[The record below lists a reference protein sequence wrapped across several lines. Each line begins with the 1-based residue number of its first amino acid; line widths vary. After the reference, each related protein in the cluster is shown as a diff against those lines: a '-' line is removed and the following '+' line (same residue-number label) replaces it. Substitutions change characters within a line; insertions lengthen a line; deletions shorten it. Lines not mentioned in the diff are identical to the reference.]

1 MRRLTLL
8 LTAAIAALA
17 PIVLA
22 QSAGPYKVLKTAKV
36 GGEGGT
42 DYIYAD
48 TVGRR
53 LYITRGATQA
63 REATA
68 TTPAVP
74 AFEKRLTIFDLDTLE
89 PVGVIPGV
97 GGNGATVCPKTGHG
111 FTSDHPQPSMFDV
124 KTMKLIKTI
133 EVPQGFSAD
142 GIYCDTSNDR
152 VYIGSHP
159 TKSLLV
165 VDAKDG
171 TVLGNIDLGGTP
183 EQTVGDG
190 KGTVYQVLQ
199 DRPGGVAVIDAK
211 TMKVTKTYPFG
222 DNGGCNGLA
231 LDVKNQILFAACAAV
246 GPAPARGTPG
256 QPAPA
261 GPPPAPDPNAKPPQT
276 FVILSAK
283 DGKILARL
291 PLAGGSDGAAFNPAT
306 MEAFSTQGNGTMTI
320 VKEKSPTSFEV
331 EQDLKTWPS
340 NGART
345 IAFDS
350 KTGHLFAMAS
360 EIGPPPPPPPAG
372 TPPPAGGRGAAA
384 APRSRVP
391 SRSSWS
397 ASSSE
402 ARQRPQPQRITTR
415 LKYDYRA
422 FLQYELNGW
431 ISASCLLILD
441 MGNET

>member
-8 LTAAIAALA
+8 LTAAIAVLA
-17 PIVLA
+17 PIVFA
-22 QSAGPYKVLKTAKV
+22 QSSGPYKVLKTARV

-124 KTMKLIKTI
+124 KTMQSIKTI

-159 TKSLLV
+159 TKALLV
-165 VDAKDG
+165 IDAKDG
-171 TVLGNIDLGGTP
+171 TVLGNVDLGGTP
-183 EQTVGDG
+183 EQTVADG

-199 DRPGGVAVIDAK
+199 DRPGGVAVVDAK

-222 DNGGCNGLA
+222 ENGGCNGLA
-231 LDVKNQILFAACAAV
+231 LDVKNQILFAACSAV
-246 GPAPARGTPG
+246 GAAPARGTPG
-256 QPAPA
+256 QPAAPA

-283 DGKILARL
+283 DGKILAKL
-291 PLAGGSDGAAFNPAT
+291 PLAGSSDGAAFNPAT

-331 EQDLKTWPS
+331 EQNLKTWPS

-360 EIGPPPPPPPAG
+360 ELGPAPPPPPAG
-372 TPPPAGGRGAAA
+372 TAPPAGGRGGGRGVA
-384 APRSRVP
+384 VP
-391 SRSSWS
+391 GSFT
-397 ASSSE
+397 
-402 ARQRPQPQRITTR
+402 IIMVG
-415 LKYDYRA
+415 K
-422 FLQYELNGW
+422 
-431 ISASCLLILD
+431 
-441 MGNET
+441 

>member
-1 MRRLTLL
+1 MKR
-8 LTAAIAALA
+8 IAFLIVVIVSVVTSASLA
-17 PIVLA
+17 GQA
-22 QSAGPYKVLKTAKV
+22 GSDGPYKVLKTANV

-42 DYIYAD
+42 DYIFAD
-48 TVGRR
+48 VEGRR

-63 REATA
+63 QAATDGR
-68 TTPAVP
+68 PAVP
-74 AFEKRLTIFDLDTLE
+74 AFEKRLTIFNLDTLA
-89 PVGVIPGV
+89 PIGTIAGV

-133 EVPQGFSAD
+133 EVPPGFSAD

-171 TVLGNIDLGGTP
+171 AVVNHIDLGGVP

-190 KGTVYQVLQ
+190 KGTIYQVLQ

-211 TMKVTKTYPFG
+211 TLKLTATYPLG

-231 LDVKNQILFAACAAV
+231 IDVKNQILFAACAAV
-246 GPAPARGTPG
+246 GPAPPRPAPG

-261 GPPPAPDPNAKPPQT
+261 APTPDPNAKPPQT

-283 DGKILARL
+283 DGKVVTRL
-291 PLAGGSDGAAFNPAT
+291 PLAGGSDGAVFNPAT
-306 MEAFSTQGNGTMTI
+306 MEAFSSQGNGTMTI
-320 VKEKSPTSFEV
+320 VKEKSAAVFEV

-345 IAFDS
+345 LAFDR
-350 KTGHLFAMAS
+350 KTGRLFAMAAAP
-360 EIGPPPPPPPAG
+360 GPPPAP
-372 TPPPAGGRGAAA
+372 GGR
-384 APRSRVP
+384 P
-391 SRSSWS
+391 SPMPGSFT
-397 ASSSE
+397 
-402 ARQRPQPQRITTR
+402 IIMIG
-415 LKYDYRA
+415 K
-422 FLQYELNGW
+422 
-431 ISASCLLILD
+431 
-441 MGNET
+441 

>member
-8 LTAAIAALA
+8 LIAAITALA

-22 QSAGPYKVLKTAKV
+22 QYTAPYKVLKTAKV

-48 TVGRR
+48 ITGRR
-53 LYITRGATQA
+53 LYITRGATQL
-63 REATA
+63 REATP

-111 FTSDHPQPSMFDV
+111 FTSDHPHPSMFDV
-124 KTMKLIKTI
+124 RTMKLIKTI
-133 EVPQGFSAD
+133 EVPAGFSAD

-159 TKSLLV
+159 TKSLMV
-165 VDAKDG
+165 VDATDG
-171 TVLGNIDLGGTP
+171 TVLGNVDLGGTP
-183 EQTVGDG
+183 EQTVADG
-190 KGTVYQVLQ
+190 NGTVYQVLQ
-199 DRPGGVAVIDAK
+199 DRPGSVAVIDAK

-231 LDVKNQILFAACAAV
+231 LDVKNQVLFAACAAV
-246 GPAPARGTPG
+246 GAAPARGTPG
-256 QPAPA
+256 QTAPA
-261 GPPPAPDPNAKPPQT
+261 GPPPAPDSNAKPPQT

-283 DGKILARL
+283 DGNILARL

-320 VKEKSPTSFEV
+320 VKENSPTSFEV

-350 KTGHLFAMAS
+350 KMGHLFAMAS
-360 EIGPPPPPPPAG
+360 EIGPPPPHPR
-372 TPPPAGGRGAAA
+372 GRLRHRLLAAAGAAL
-384 APRSRVP
+384 RSRV
-391 SRSSWS
+391 
-397 ASSSE
+397 
-402 ARQRPQPQRITTR
+402 
-415 LKYDYRA
+415 
-422 FLQYELNGW
+422 
-431 ISASCLLILD
+431 
-441 MGNET
+441 

>member
-8 LTAAIAALA
+8 LTAGIAALA

-22 QSAGPYKVLKTAKV
+22 QSTGPYKVLKTAKV

-42 DYIYAD
+42 DYLYAD

-159 TKSLLV
+159 TKSLMV

-171 TVLGNIDLGGTP
+171 TVLGNVDLGGTP
-183 EQTVGDG
+183 EQTVADG
-190 KGTVYQVLQ
+190 KGIVYQVLQ
-199 DRPGGVAVIDAK
+199 DRPGGVAVVDVK
-211 TMKVTKTYPFG
+211 TMKVTKTYPLG

-231 LDVKNQILFAACAAV
+231 IDREESDPLRGVQRRRP
-246 GPAPARGTPG
+246 GPANRRTAAGARSQRQAAADVRHPEREGREDPREAAARRRFRRRSVQSG
-256 QPAPA
+256 DDGSVQHARQRHDDHRQGEEPDEFRGGA
-261 GPPPAPDPNAKPPQT
+261 GPEDVAIERRAHDRVRQQ
-276 FVILSAK
+276 
-283 DGKILARL
+283 DGTSLR
-291 PLAGGSDGAAFNPAT
+291 DGI
-306 MEAFSTQGNGTMTI
+306 GN
-320 VKEKSPTSFEV
+320 
-331 EQDLKTWPS
+331 
-340 NGART
+340 R
-345 IAFDS
+345 
-350 KTGHLFAMAS
+350 
-360 EIGPPPPPPPAG
+360 
-372 TPPPAGGRGAAA
+372 AAA
-384 APRSRVP
+384 ASSSGGDASAARRPRRWPRRRDPGLLHDHHGRQIGAAIARKPRGECISEASGQARRSRP
-391 SRSSWS
+391 RRARTSR
-397 ASSSE
+397 
-402 ARQRPQPQRITTR
+402 
-415 LKYDYRA
+415 
-422 FLQYELNGW
+422 
-431 ISASCLLILD
+431 
-441 MGNET
+441 

>member
-1 MRRLTLL
+1 MRRDALL
-8 LTAAIAALA
+8 FTV
-17 PIVLA
+17 VLA
-22 QSAGPYKVLKTAKV
+22 LFTPTGHASQAGTDGPYKVLRTAKV

-42 DYIYAD
+42 DYIFAD
-48 TVGRR
+48 VVGRR
-53 LYITRGATQA
+53 LYITRGATQVQP
-63 REATA
+63 ATD
-68 TTPAVP
+68 TRPEVP

-89 PVGVIPGV
+89 SVGVISGV

-133 EVPQGFSAD
+133 EVPTGFSAD
-142 GIYCDTSNDR
+142 GIYCDTSSDR

-159 TKSLLV
+159 TKTLMV

-171 TVLGNIDLGGTP
+171 TVLGNIDLGGVP
-183 EQTVGDG
+183 EQTIADG

-211 TMKVTKTYPFG
+211 TMKLKATYPFG

-231 LDVKNQILFAACAAV
+231 LDVKNQILFAACSAV
-246 GPAPARGTPG
+246 GPAPARGATG

-261 GPPPAPDPNAKPPQT
+261 GPPATPDPDAKPPQA

-283 DGKILARL
+283 DGKILTRL
-291 PLAGGSDGAAFNPAT
+291 PLAGSSDGSVFNPAT

-320 VKEKSPTSFEV
+320 VKEKSPTSFEIV
-331 EQDLKTWPS
+331 QNLKTWPA

-360 EIGPPPPPPPAG
+360 EPAPAPPAPPAG
-372 TPPPAGGRGAAA
+372 TPPPAGGRGGRGGGAI
-384 APRSRVP
+384 PGSFTIIMVGM
-391 SRSSWS
+391 
-397 ASSSE
+397 
-402 ARQRPQPQRITTR
+402 
-415 LKYDYRA
+415 K
-422 FLQYELNGW
+422 
-431 ISASCLLILD
+431 
-441 MGNET
+441 

>member
-1 MRRLTLL
+1 MWT
-8 LTAAIAALA
+8 I
-17 PIVLA
+17 LA
-22 QSAGPYKVLKTAKV
+22 QHDSWPKADEPSFDMKRRAFLPLVMIAILTSAGAAFQTEADGPYKVLKTARV

-42 DYIYAD
+42 DYIFAD
-48 TVGRR
+48 PVGRR

-63 REATA
+63 QPATD
-68 TTPAVP
+68 TRPEVP

-89 PVGVIPGV
+89 SVGVIPGV
-97 GGNGATVCPKTGHG
+97 GGNGATVCPNTGHG

-124 KTMKLIKTI
+124 KTLKLMKTI
-133 EVPQGFSAD
+133 EVPTGFSAD

-171 TVLGNIDLGGTP
+171 TVLGNVDLGGTP
-183 EQTVGDG
+183 EQTVADG
-190 KGTVYQVLQ
+190 KDTIYQVLQ
-199 DRPGGVAVIDAK
+199 DRPGGVAVVDA
-211 TMKVTKTYPFG
+211 TTLKVTKTYPFG

-231 LDVKNQILFAACAAV
+231 IDVKNQILFAACSAV

-261 GPPPAPDPNAKPPQT
+261 PPAPDPNAKPLQT
-276 FVILSAK
+276 FVILNAK
-283 DGKILARL
+283 DGKILERL
-291 PLAGGSDGAAFNPAT
+291 PLAGSSDGATFNPAT

-320 VKEKSPTSFEV
+320 VKEKSATSFEV
-331 EQDLKTWPS
+331 EQNLKTWPS

-360 EIGPPPPPPPAG
+360 EMGPPPPPPPAG
-372 TPPPAGGRGAAA
+372 TAPAAGGRGGRGAAI
-384 APRSRVP
+384 PGSFTIIMVG
-391 SRSSWS
+391 
-397 ASSSE
+397 
-402 ARQRPQPQRITTR
+402 T
-415 LKYDYRA
+415 K
-422 FLQYELNGW
+422 
-431 ISASCLLILD
+431 
-441 MGNET
+441 

>member
-8 LTAAIAALA
+8 LTAGIAALA

-22 QSAGPYKVLKTAKV
+22 QPTGPYKVIKTARV

-48 TVGRR
+48 IVGRR

-89 PVGVIPGV
+89 PAGVITGV
-97 GGNGATVCPKTGHG
+97 GGNGATVCSNTGHG
-111 FTSDHPQPSMFDV
+111 FTSDHPLPSMFDV
-124 KTMKLIKTI
+124 KTLKLIKTI
-133 EVPQGFSAD
+133 EAPQGFSAD

-159 TKSLLV
+159 TKSLMV

-171 TVLGNIDLGGTP
+171 TVLGNVDLGGTP

-190 KGTVYQVLQ
+190 KGTIYQVLQ

-211 TMKVTKTYPFG
+211 TMKVTKTYPLG

-231 LDVKNQILFAACAAV
+231 LDVKNQILFAACSVV
-246 GPAPARGTPG
+246 GPPGTAPSTEPG
-256 QPAPA
+256 
-261 GPPPAPDPNAKPPQT
+261 AKPPQT

-283 DGKILARL
+283 DGKILERL
-291 PLAGGSDGAAFNPAT
+291 SLAGSSDGAVFSPET

-345 IAFDS
+345 IAFDG
-350 KTGHLFAMAS
+350 KTGRLFAMAS
-360 EIGPPPPPPPAG
+360 EAGP
-372 TPPPAGGRGAAA
+372 PPPAGGRGAAI
-384 APRSRVP
+384 PGSFTIIVVG
-391 SRSSWS
+391 
-397 ASSSE
+397 
-402 ARQRPQPQRITTR
+402 
-415 LKYDYRA
+415 K
-422 FLQYELNGW
+422 
-431 ISASCLLILD
+431 
-441 MGNET
+441 

>member
-8 LTAAIAALA
+8 LIAAIATLA
-17 PIVLA
+17 PIALA
-22 QSAGPYKVLKTAKV
+22 QSAGPYRVLKTAKV

-48 TVGRR
+48 AVGRR

-89 PVGVIPGV
+89 PVSVIPGV
-97 GGNGATVCPKTGHG
+97 GGNGATVCPDTGHG
-111 FTSDHPQPSMFDV
+111 FTSDHPKPSMFDV
-124 KTMKLIKTI
+124 KTMTLIKNI
-133 EVPQGFSAD
+133 DVPERFSAD
-142 GIYCDTSNDR
+142 GIYCDTSSDR

-159 TKSLLV
+159 TKSLMV

-171 TVLGNIDLGGTP
+171 KVLGNVDLGGTP
-183 EQTVGDG
+183 EQTIGDG
-190 KGTVYQVLQ
+190 KGTIYQVLQ
-199 DRPGGVAVIDAK
+199 ERPGGVAVGDAK
-211 TMKVTKTYPFG
+211 TMKVTATYPLG

-231 LDVKNQILFAACAAV
+231 LDAKNQILFAACSAV
-246 GPAPARGTPG
+246 GPAPPRGTP
-256 QPAPA
+256 
-261 GPPPAPDPNAKPPQT
+261 PPPADPNAKPPQT

-291 PLAGGSDGAAFNPAT
+291 PLAGGSDGATFNPAT

-320 VKEKSPTSFEV
+320 VKEKNPTTFEV
-331 EQDLKTWPS
+331 EQNLKTWPS

-360 EIGPPPPPPPAG
+360 EQGPPPPPPPAG
-372 TPPPAGGRGAAA
+372 TTPAGGRGGGRGAAI
-384 APRSRVP
+384 PGSFTIIMVG
-391 SRSSWS
+391 
-397 ASSSE
+397 
-402 ARQRPQPQRITTR
+402 I
-415 LKYDYRA
+415 K
-422 FLQYELNGW
+422 
-431 ISASCLLILD
+431 
-441 MGNET
+441 

>member
-1 MRRLTLL
+1 MSVYTPSASEDTAMRRLTLL
-8 LTAAIAALA
+8 LIGAITTLG

-22 QSAGPYKVLKTAKV
+22 QSQGPYKVLRTDKV

-53 LYITRGATQA
+53 LYITRGATQP

-97 GGNGATVCPKTGHG
+97 GGNGAAVCPNTGHG

-133 EVPQGFSAD
+133 EVPERFSAD

-159 TKSLLV
+159 TKSLMV

-171 TVLGNIDLGGTP
+171 AVLGNIDLGGTP
-183 EQTVGDG
+183 EQTIADG

-199 DRPGGVAVIDAK
+199 ERPGGVAVIDAK
-211 TMKVTKTYPFG
+211 TMKVKATYPLG
-222 DNGGCNGLA
+222 DNGGGNGLA
-231 LDVKNQILFAACAAV
+231 LDIKNQILFAACSAI
-246 GPAPARGTPG
+246 GPAPPRGTPG
-256 QPAPA
+256 QPPPA
-261 GPPPAPDPNAKPPQT
+261 GPPSTPDPNAKPPQT
-276 FVILSAK
+276 FVVLSAK
-283 DGKILARL
+283 DGSVLARL
-291 PLAGGSDGAAFNPAT
+291 PLAGGSDGAVFNPAT

-320 VKEKSPTSFEV
+320 IKEKSPTKFEL
-331 EQDLKTWPS
+331 EQNLKTWPS

-360 EIGPPPPPPPAG
+360 EAAPPPPSPPPG
-372 TPPPAGGRGAAA
+372 TPGGPGRG
-384 APRSRVP
+384 
-391 SRSSWS
+391 
-397 ASSSE
+397 
-402 ARQRPQPQRITTR
+402 
-415 LKYDYRA
+415 RA
-422 FLQYELNGW
+422 IPGSFTIIMVG
-431 ISASCLLILD
+431 
-441 MGNET
+441 MK